1 MINWRL
7 NFIICFN
14 LLLWSYF
21 GLMTSHGF
29 DELNTVFF
37 FNEVISISLHNLCF
51 FSLIS
56 SFNIDM
62 IRN

>member
-51 FSLIS
+51 F
-56 SFNIDM
+56 FF
-62 IRN
+62 